1 MPRKSNLTA
10 EQIAKITEMLKAKV
24 AVSNIAKETGA
35 KPHQINVVKRKLGLV
50 KPRKARRAA
59 RAAAAPKPAPAA
71 AAPRAKAGAVM
82 TIDAIRARL
91 NAAQK
96 EVERWQEAL
105 LARVSEIERMIATI
119 KKI

>member
-1 MPRKSNLTA
+1 MPRKSNLTN

-50 KPRKARRAA
+50 KPRKNSLAVKAIPAVKAGTAMAPRSK
-59 RAAAAPKPAPAA
+59 AAAL
-71 AAPRAKAGAVM
+71 M
-82 TIDAIRARL
+82 TIDTIRARL
-91 NAAQK
+91 NAAQR
-96 EVERWQEAL
+96 EVQQWQEAL
-105 LARVSEIERMIATI
+105 FARVGEIERMIATI

>member
-59 RAAAAPKPAPAA
+59 RAAAAPKVSPAA
-71 AAPRAKAGAVM
+71 ALRPKAGAVM

-91 NAAQK
+91 NSAQK